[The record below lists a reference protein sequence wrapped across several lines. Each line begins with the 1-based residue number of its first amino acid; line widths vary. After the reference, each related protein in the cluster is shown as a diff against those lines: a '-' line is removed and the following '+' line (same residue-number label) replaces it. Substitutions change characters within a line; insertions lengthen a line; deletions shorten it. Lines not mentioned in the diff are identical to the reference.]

1 MRRVPRLGRLGR
13 LAAAIL
19 VLAGATA
26 VALASVPSAS
36 AAPVTRFV
44 FTAFTNSSESNM
56 YVYTSANARD
66 FSLLR
71 GPAYTPPSGLIRDPS
86 IMRHTDGRYYVVY
99 TVNWTG
105 TQFGIASS
113 TNLTNWTFVRN
124 VTVPLSGIHNT
135 WAPEWFIDPADN
147 SVNVI
152 VSLSTGSYGPF
163 KPYRFRALNTALSSW
178 AAPVAL
184 TGFNTNHIDT
194 YIVRSGSTYHAFAKN
209 ETTKYI
215 EHATAPS
222 LNGPY
227 TFVGTGNWSGW
238 GSGLEGI
245 AVTQL
250 DNGTWRIF
258 MDAYSSRRYWYAD
271 SSNLNTWSA
280 RIEVPGGLSGFIRH
294 GTILKETVDNGTGPT
309 PGTGTGFTSTAVA
322 QHSGKCLDVP
332 NGVTTTGT
340 QLQQWTCN
348 GLTPQSF
355 QFRPTTGNT
364 GAYNVVNTRTGLCL
378 DIAAASTADGAQVV
392 QWTCTTATNQTF
404 RLQPTTTGIYQLIA
418 AHSGKCV
425 DVTAASLADAAT
437 LVQWTCTTGTN
448 QRWRITGGPA

>member
-1 MRRVPRLGRLGR
+1 
-13 LAAAIL
+13 LAATALLL
-19 VLAGATA
+19 VSGVAATT
-26 VALASVPSAS
+26 LSSVPNAS
-36 AAPVTRFV
+36 AAPVTRYV

-56 YVYTSANARD
+56 YVYTSTDARD

-86 IMRHTDGRYYVVY
+86 IMKHTDGRYYVVY

-105 TQFGIASS
+105 TQFGIAAS
-113 TNLTNWTFVRN
+113 TDLLNWTFVRN
-124 VTVPLSGIHNT
+124 VPVPLSGIHNT
-135 WAPEWFIDPADN
+135 WAPEWFVDPADG

-163 KPYRFRALNTALSSW
+163 RPYRMRALNAALSSW
-178 AAPVAL
+178 TTPVAL
-184 TGFNTNHIDT
+184 GGFTTNHIDT
-194 YIVRSGSTYHAFAKN
+194 FIVRSGSTYHAFAKN

-245 AVTQL
+245 ALTQL

-271 SSNLNTWSA
+271 SGNLNSWTA
-280 RIEVPGGLSGFIRH
+280 RVEVPGGLSGFIRH
-294 GTILKETVDNGTGPT
+294 GTILKETVETGP
-309 PGTGTGFTSTAVA
+309 PGAAFTSTAVA

-332 NGVTTTGT
+332 NATTTTGT

-348 GLTPQSF
+348 GLAAQNF
-355 QFRPTTGNT
+355 QFRPVAGSADTYTVANAGN
-364 GAYNVVNTRTGLCL
+364 GLCL
-378 DIAAASTADGAQVV
+378 DVAARSIADGALVT
-392 QWTCTTATNQTF
+392 QWTCTGSANQSF
-404 RLQPTTTGIYQLIA
+404 RLRSTGSGVYQLVA

-425 DVTAASLADAAT
+425 DVTGAGTADGAKT
-437 LVQWTCTTGTN
+437 VQWTCSSGAN
-448 QRWRITGGPA
+448 QRWRLAGRPA